1 MARTSDKAQRIIEF
15 VDSFIRENG
24 YSPSVRE
31 IGNTPPLLVFV
42 S

>member
-24 YSPSVRE
+24 YSPSVRQ
-31 IGNTPPLLVFV
+31 IG
-42 S
+42 